1 MIGYVLMTAIVVAAF
16 VYLRSV
22 RMARRRWLTQL
33 NLPGA
38 WHRDAAGERRLLRL
52 GGELEGGR
60 YVALDGSRE
69 ESGVW
74 RLSGH
79 TLVLHPDDSDDPDA
93 SQHFDIRLFD
103 TGRIGIDGPGREREV
118 YVKRADNVIELRAR
132 S

>member
-1 MIGYVLMTAIVVAAF
+1 MTLYLLLAVIVGAVVLYVRGARAAR
-16 VYLRSV
+16 L
-22 RMARRRWLTQL
+22 RWLTEL

-38 WHRDAAGERRLLRL
+38 WHRDGAGESRLLRL
-52 GGELEGGR
+52 GGELDGGR
-60 YVALDGSRE
+60 YVAQDGGSE
-69 ESGVW
+69 ETGVW

-79 TLVLHPDDSDDPDA
+79 TLVLHPDQSDDPEA

-103 TGRIGIDGPGREREV
+103 TGRIGIDGPGREREI